1 MWFIKCRLSVVDRC
15 CVHTNQLDLAI
26 FYQPTGGIR
35 VYSYMQTYKTD
46 VRYKWL
52 AINLDIISMQKCN
65 SHLLKAQQISLFHVF
80 VYYLVDSSWLYQ
92 EPCQCTTLKVL
103 NRNGIHIVYTSS
115 LKSKENIMEQRN
127 LNWLLYLC
135 NFTDDDLYEAEYE
148 ERDF

>member
-1 MWFIKCRLSVVDRC
+1 
-15 CVHTNQLDLAI
+15 
-26 FYQPTGGIR
+26 
-35 VYSYMQTYKTD
+35 
-46 VRYKWL
+46 
-52 AINLDIISMQKCN
+52 MQKCN
-65 SHLLKAQQISLFHVF
+65 SHLLKAQQISLFYVF

-92 EPCQCTTLKVL
+92 EPCQCTKLKVL

-148 ERDF
+148 ERDFSFYSAKNSTRA